1 MIDFNSLLSSFNQ
14 GTGFDAPVR
23 AIARLDSNNTYF
35 VGGQFSC
42 YDVVGGICLTMTTWG
57 IVAYDPVTYRYTP
70 LADNFVATS
79 VTLDAIAIDQIGG
92 VIYVAGYAIFSNDL
106 SRANQSTSV
115 LAYDG
120 IKWFQ
125 VGEFNSPTEKLY
137 ARTYAS
143 LYFVQSTG
151 TLYGLFD
158 ELASPVQLDEWGHP
172 MSGLMVFDGYAF
184 DWISMAN
191 GDFHGIFPSLYVHP
205 GYFAIVGDFY
215 NMSSNFVNS
224 TYYPINS
231 LLGPLGGLAF
241 FGADFDG
248 GCEPGPCYSIEA
260 EACFQLLP
268 GGIVSMN
275 NESYSALY
283 PVSKVAFLPHQITQ
297 FRDIR

>member
-1 MIDFNSLLSSFNQ
+1 MGLTLMCGPVFDIQIDATYYFLYVVGAFTSNLSNYFAAYNPFNNTWFAPFNQ

-42 YDVVGGICLTMTTWG
+42 YDMVGGICLTMTTWG
-57 IVAYDPVTYRYTP
+57 IVAYDPVTYRYTT

-92 VIYVAGYAIFSNDL
+92 VIYVAGYAIFSNDV
-106 SRANQSTSV
+106 SRANQSNSV

-158 ELASPVQLDEWGHP
+158 ELASPIVQLDE
-172 MSGLMVFDGYAF
+172 
-184 DWISMAN
+184 
-191 GDFHGIFPSLYVHP
+191 
-205 GYFAIVGDFY
+205 
-215 NMSSNFVNS
+215 
-224 TYYPINS
+224 
-231 LLGPLGGLAF
+231 
-241 FGADFDG
+241 
-248 GCEPGPCYSIEA
+248 
-260 EACFQLLP
+260 
-268 GGIVSMN
+268 
-275 NESYSALY
+275 
-283 PVSKVAFLPHQITQ
+283 
-297 FRDIR
+297 